1 MKTKEDK
8 MALGTKVAPAVGLLL
23 LGEQALAQDA
33 EGACGG
39 DTDVV
44 SVPEP
49 STFALF
55 AAGAAAMGVV
65 HAVKKWREK

>member
-23 LGEQALAQDA
+23 LGEQALCDNDA
-33 EGACGG
+33 
-39 DTDVV
+39 DVV